1 MSEILPRTLLVQ
13 ATLLVAAGFVSAQST
28 PTTPVPQLGDLGYS
42 ISWAR
47 YDARNTGD
55 HREERLYG
63 WFIMQVPEL
72 QLEIRG
78 ENALLVLDADTTMS
92 AIKNTR
98 EPKSPRRSMP
108 LPPARRLLGPE
119 ALRLRLEQSIR
130 SLGRSTGPAGNG
142 QEDRRLS
149 AVRFL
154 YFDGGITVL
163 RAGVEVIRCDRLW
176 ISPWDDRLVAE
187 NVELRYFQADDAKQP
202 SFLVRGARLEKAGP
216 TWRGRDLQLTTCTAG
231 VPHIAVLA
239 GEATILERESE
250 LEVHS
255 RGQILQLGGVN
266 VLPLPDAH
274 FFTGSQGQFP
284 LKQARV
290 GYSAREGAQVGV
302 TLGLPWN
309 STGGVLHNALTG
321 RPAAEFRGNWEL
333 GVGYV
338 EKRGAP
344 LSGSVT
350 YGAKGLYEGETEAFF
365 LDDTGNNLREVLTR
379 SDGTTLTNNSR
390 GMLRTQNRFH
400 LGPTTHLDI
409 QAFSA
414 SDEAVLPEFYGND
427 YRNEELPETSFYLH
441 HGYENHLFTLGTR
454 NNLDRFSYRD
464 NRTLADRFT
473 EELPVATWNW
483 VAQPVAELPW
493 GTPLVLDMATE
504 VGQRRSNFDDLA
516 TARVSDRTLRA
527 DQRVE
532 VSAPFRYGS
541 INLRP
546 FVAARGTYY
555 DNTIAG
561 GSEARMAWEAGF
573 EAGTRLSR
581 SWAWAGDQGPTT
593 LRHIIAPR
601 LLYLNRFA
609 VDDAPAN
616 FHQFDA
622 IDALAEQ
629 NLIRLEVRNLIQRKQ
644 SAGSKSNQE
653 ELRDFLM
660 VDVAQDIWPDANRDN
675 RGEQLG
681 LFYYDVRLRPKWD
694 WIPFST
700 FGFALYGD
708 HDWKDGLRTL
718 DTELQFGP
726 LAGLTW
732 TAEYRT
738 DAQVS
743 GAVGV
748 SAATRLFDRWDLF
761 ASGFYDLERDQV
773 LTYEFGL
780 RRNDH
785 DWAIALTA
793 GYDPFTDMATI
804 RLDFQPT
811 LAGLMG
817 RRQDRFGTTRFHSVG
832 RGAKY

>member
-1 MSEILPRTLLVQ
+1 MAAASALQALLLLAPIVAQAPSEPLPPEKS
-13 ATLLVAAGFVSAQST
+13 GN
-28 PTTPVPQLGDLGYS
+28 GLGYT
-42 ISWAR
+42 IHFAR
-47 YDARNTGD
+47 FDAQNPGD

-63 WFIMQVPEL
+63 GFVLRIPDL

-78 ENALLVLDADTTMS
+78 ENALLLVDQDVARSGIMQ
-92 AIKNTR
+92 TR
-98 EPKSPRRSMP
+98 EPS
-108 LPPARRLLGPE
+108 
-119 ALRLRLEQSIR
+119 ALRRGMPRPPSRRQISPEELQRRMEQSLR
-130 SLGRSTGPAGNG
+130 SLGKSTSLPATGPVDG
-142 QEDRRLS
+142 RLE
-149 AVRFL
+149 AVRFF
-154 YFDGGITVL
+154 YFEGGITVL

-176 ISPWDDRLVAE
+176 ISPWDDRLVVE
-187 NVELRYFQADDAKQP
+187 NVELRFLQAGQP
-202 SFLVRGARLEKAGP
+202 DNPPFLVRGARLEKSGP
-216 TWRGRDLQLTTCTAG
+216 QWRGQDLQLTSCSAG
-231 VPHIAVLA
+231 VPHVSVLS
-239 GEATILERESE
+239 GEATLLERGEE

-255 RGQILQLGGVN
+255 RGQVLQFGGIN
-266 VLPLPDAH
+266 FLPLPDAH

-284 LKQARV
+284 VKQARV

-309 STGGVLHNALTG
+309 STGGALHEAITG
-321 RPAAEFRGNWEL
+321 RPAAEFRGDWEL

-344 LSGSVT
+344 LSGRVT
-350 YGAKGLYEGETEAFF
+350 YKANNLYEGETDGFF
-365 LDDTGNNLREVLTR
+365 LDDTGNNLREILNR
-379 SDGTTLTNNSR
+379 FDGSTLTNNSR
-390 GMLRTQNRFH
+390 GMIRTRNRIH
-400 LGPTTHLDI
+400 LGPSTHLDI

-414 SDEAVLPEFYGND
+414 SDEAVLSEFYGGD

-464 NRTLADRFT
+464 DRSLANRFV

-483 VAQPVAELPW
+483 VAQPIADLPW
-493 GTPLVLDMATE
+493 GTPVILDMATE

-516 TARVSDRTLRA
+516 TTRVSDRTMRA
-527 DQRVE
+527 DQRIE
-532 VSAPFRYGS
+532 VSTPFRYGFV
-541 INLRP
+541 NFRP
-546 FVAARGTYY
+546 FLATQGTYY

-561 GSEARMAWEAGF
+561 NQEARIAWEVGV
-573 EAGTRLSR
+573 EAGTRFSR
-581 SWAWAGDQGPTT
+581 TWTWLDQNQATA
-593 LRHIIAPR
+593 LRHVVAPR
-601 LLYLNRFA
+601 ILVMNRFA
-609 VDDAPAN
+609 VDDAPDR

-622 IDALAEQ
+622 TDAIAEQ
-629 NLIRLEVRNLIQRKQ
+629 NLVRLELRNLVQRKQ
-644 SAGSKSNQE
+644 TTRIKNDQE

-660 VDVAQDIWPDANRDN
+660 VDVAQDIWPDATRDN

-681 LFYYDVRLRPKWD
+681 LLYYDVRLRPKWD
-694 WIPFST
+694 WMPFST

-708 HDWKDGLRTL
+708 HDWKEGLRTL
-718 DTELQFGP
+718 DAELQFGP

-743 GAVGV
+743 GAVGL
-748 SAATRLFDRWDLF
+748 SASTRLFDRWDLF
-761 ASGFYDLERDQV
+761 ASGFYDLERDEV

-793 GYDPFTDMATI
+793 GYDPFTDMATF

-817 RRQDRFGTTRFHSVG
+817 RRQDRFGTTQFHSVG

>member
-1 MSEILPRTLLVQ
+1 VL
-13 ATLLVAAGFVSAQST
+13 
-28 PTTPVPQLGDLGYS
+28 
-42 ISWAR
+42 
-47 YDARNTGD
+47 
-55 HREERLYG
+55 
-63 WFIMQVPEL
+63 QVPEL

-78 ENALLVLDADTTMS
+78 ENALLLLDKDATKG
-92 AIKNTR
+92 ALQQAK
-98 EPKSPRRSMP
+98 EPSVVHRGMPPPPPRRQI
-108 LPPARRLLGPE
+108 GPDVLE
-119 ALRLRLEQSIR
+119 RRLEQTMR
-130 SLGRSTGPAGNG
+130 SLGKGSSRSQTESN
-142 QEDRRLS
+142 DRRLE
-149 AVRFL
+149 AVRFM
-154 YFDGGITVL
+154 YFEGGITVL
-163 RAGVEVIRCDRLW
+163 RDGVEVIRCDRLW

-187 NVELRYFQADDAKQP
+187 NVELRYFQADDP
-202 SFLVRGARLEKAGP
+202 SSPPFVVRGARLEKLGP
-216 TWRGRDLQLTTCTAG
+216 RWRGRDLQLTTCMAG
-231 VPHIAVLA
+231 VPHVAVLA
-239 GEATILERESE
+239 GEATLLEQGDE
-250 LEVHS
+250 LEIHS
-255 RGQILQLGGVN
+255 RGQVLQVGGIDVM
-266 VLPLPDAH
+266 PLPDAH

-284 LKQARV
+284 IKQARV

-309 STGGVLHNALTG
+309 ATGGALHEALTG
-321 RPAAEFRGNWEL
+321 RSAKEFRGDWEL
-333 GVGYV
+333 GLGYV

-344 LSGSVT
+344 LSGKVT
-350 YGAKGLYEGETEAFF
+350 YQAKGLYEGETDAYF
-365 LDDTGNNLREVLTR
+365 LDDTGSNLREILER
-379 SDGTTLTNNSR
+379 FDGSTLTNSSR
-390 GMLRTQNRFH
+390 GMVRTRNRFH
-400 LGPTTHLDI
+400 LGPSTHLDI

-414 SDEAVLPEFYGND
+414 SDEAVLPEFYGSD

-464 NRTLADRFT
+464 NRTLADRFV

-483 VAQPVAELPW
+483 VAQPIANLPW
-493 GTPLVLDMATE
+493 GTPVILDMATE

-516 TARVSDRTLRA
+516 TTRVADRTLRA
-527 DQRVE
+527 DQRIE
-532 VSAPFRYGS
+532 LSTPFRYGP

-546 FVAARGTYY
+546 FLAARGTYY

-561 GSEARMAWEAGF
+561 ATESRIAWEAGL

-581 SWAWAGDQGPTT
+581 TWTWNDEKGPTAF
-593 LRHIIAPR
+593 RHVVAPR
-601 LLYLNRFA
+601 LLVLNRFA
-609 VDDAPAN
+609 VDDAPSQ

-622 IDALAEQ
+622 TDAIAEQ
-629 NLIRLEVRNLIQRKQ
+629 NLVRLELRNLIQHRPSDSTKN
-644 SAGSKSNQE
+644 SKE

-660 VDVAQDIWPDANRDN
+660 VDLAQDIWPDANRDN

-708 HDWKDGLRTL
+708 HDWRDGLRTL

-726 LAGLTW
+726 VAGLTW

-743 GAVGV
+743 GAVGL
-748 SAATRLFDRWDLF
+748 SASTRLFDRWDLF
-761 ASGFYDLERDQV
+761 ASGFYDLESDKV

-793 GYDPFTDMATI
+793 GYDPFTDVATI